1 MTSAYIAALRGK
13 RPPPTASELFQSN
26 IADGSLNVNVRNNA
40 GRVLAGDA
48 NLSVVP
54 ERSLYE
60 HISEAQKGASKGRAV
75 SQTIES
81 QSFRNVSPSSGTQS
95 PRATSR
101 PSSSRSERPASG
113 RGPKPINPH
122 SISPAIPIDRE
133 ESNAVVQEF
142 SLNARP
148 GSGNLP
154 YREPRTPRQESLL
167 RNHQPPKRP
176 GSAPP
181 TSMRFSVGTGVDPS
195 TRSVTLRS
203 SSGSRHESKIPAE
216 SSKPHSPTRIALSE
230 QIMLP
235 AGADSCK
242 FGKPSSVTRAV
253 PFEFTVRNATAL
265 RRPSSAPPRQRA
277 ESNERSPGRQ
287 PPFQRPQF
295 KSRLSGTALKEEDEQ
310 VMLDSLHVRGR
321 QLNRTR

>member
-1 MTSAYIAALRGK
+1 MTSDYIAALRGK

-26 IADGSLNVNVRNNA
+26 IADGSLNLNVRNNA

-54 ERSLYE
+54 EKSLYE
-60 HISEAQKGASKGRAV
+60 HISETQKGAFKGRAD
-75 SQTIES
+75 SQKTEL
-81 QSFRNVSPSSGTQS
+81 QPFRNVSPSPGTQT

-113 RGPKPINPH
+113 RGPDPISPH

-133 ESNAVVQEF
+133 EHNAVVQES

-148 GSGNLP
+148 GSGKLP
-154 YREPRTPRQESLL
+154 YREPRTTRQESLL
-167 RNHQPPKRP
+167 RNQPPKRP

-181 TSMRFSVGTGVDPS
+181 TSMRFSVGINIDSSPKS
-195 TRSVTLRS
+195 ARLRS
-203 SSGSRHESKIPAE
+203 SSGSRPESKLFAE

-230 QIMLP
+230 QILLP
-235 AGADSCK
+235 ASADSCK
-242 FGKPSSVTRAV
+242 SGKPNSVTRTV

-265 RRPSSAPPRQRA
+265 RRPASAPPRQRA
-277 ESNERSPGRQ
+277 ASKERSPGRQ

-295 KSRLSGTALKEEDEQ
+295 KSRLSGTALEEEDEQ
-310 VMLDSLHVRGR
+310 VLLDSLLVRGR